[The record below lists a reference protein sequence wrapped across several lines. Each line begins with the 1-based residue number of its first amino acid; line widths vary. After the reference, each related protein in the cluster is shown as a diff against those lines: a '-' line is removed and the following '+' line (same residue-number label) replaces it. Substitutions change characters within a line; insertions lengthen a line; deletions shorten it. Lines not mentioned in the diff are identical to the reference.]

1 MAYPTK
7 KSNTAVG
14 GTQEKGK
21 SRARRGARG
30 DESVLV
36 TATTPPQKGGGLL
49 EDAGRRH
56 HVTEIPRSLSRCG
69 TQVRHDHT
77 GAIAGA
83 LQCCSCYS
91 ILLIRMSVL
100 QGFIVLITLF
110 TNTRDMLPY

>member
-49 EDAGRRH
+49 EDAGRR

>member
-49 EDAGRRH
+49 EDAGQR
-56 HVTEIPRSLSRCG
+56 HVTAIPRSLSRCG